1 MGKKYQTIATV
12 LKSKKLSSKE
22 AKSVGLTHITATT
35 KTQGKGSKG
44 QTTIYKTIHRNL
56 KIELHD
62 LLYLYF
68 RQLVDNYSLH
78 ICHK

>member
-1 MGKKYQTIATV
+1 MTEGKR
-12 LKSKKLSSKE
+12 
-22 AKSVGLTHITATT
+22 
-35 KTQGKGSKG
+35 SKG
-44 QTTIYKTIHRNL
+44 QTPIYETIHRKL

-68 RQLVDNYSLH
+68 RQLVDNYSLQ

>member
-1 MGKKYQTIATV
+1 MKDN
-12 LKSKKLSSKE
+12 
-22 AKSVGLTHITATT
+22 T
-35 KTQGKGSKG
+35 KTQGKGSKE

-68 RQLVDNYSLH
+68 RQLVDKYSLQ